1 MIIQIFSNKHCKNGY
16 YEEIIKDFYFG
27 KYLQQEKA
35 KINKQKNN
43 DQVVSTLHN

>member
-1 MIIQIFSNKHCKNGY
+1 MTIQNYSNKHCENGY
-16 YEEIIKDFYFG
+16 YEEIIKDFSFG
-27 KYLQQEKA
+27 KYLQQEKD